1 LKFVG
6 VQGTIKRMSEPQFT
20 ISLAQLNP
28 TVGDVTGNA
37 AKAREARAKARE
49 AGADLVV
56 LSELFI
62 CGYPPEDLVLKPALQ
77 AACRAAVEELARETA
92 DGGPAML
99 IGTPWVEDGKLYNAC
114 ALLDGGKIA
123 ALRFK
128 ANLPNYGVFDEK
140 RLFARGPASGP
151 VTVKGVRVGVPICE
165 DIWLEESEEYENVV
179 ECLAETGAEILVVP
193 NGSPYA
199 RDKNDLRLSIAVAR
213 VTESGLPLIYLNE
226 VGGQD
231 ELVFDG
237 ASFALNADL
246 SVAAQLPAFEESIV
260 TLRWTKSEAGWR
272 CSGPITPLLEGD
284 KADYAACVL
293 GLRDYV
299 RKNGFPGVLLGVS
312 GGIDS
317 ALCAALAVD
326 ALGAD
331 KVRGIML
338 PFRYTAQVSLDD
350 AARLTKAL
358 GIHYEV
364 LPIADAVNGFEK
376 ILSGVFAGLPRDI
389 TEENL
394 QARTRGTLLMAISNK
409 TGAMVVTTGNK
420 SEMSVGYATLYGD
433 MNGGFNPIKDIYKTE
448 VFRLSSLRNS
458 WKPEGALGPSG
469 EVIPESIIVRP
480 PTAEL
485 RENQTD
491 QDSLPPYE
499 ILDAIL
505 ERLVEREEPLAS
517 IIAEGFDRETVAR
530 IDRLLNIAEYKRRQA
545 APGVKVTRKNFGRD
559 RRYPITNRFRDLGK
573 ALPEPDE
580 SLATR
585 GSRASAEAYN
595 D

>member
-1 LKFVG
+1 M
-6 VQGTIKRMSEPQFT
+6 TEPTFKIT
-20 ISLAQLNP
+20 LAQLNP

-37 AKAREARAKARE
+37 AKARAARDKAKAD
-49 AGADLVV
+49 GADLLV
-56 LSELFI
+56 LPELFI
-62 CGYPPEDLVLKPALQ
+62 CGYPPEDLVLKPAFQ
-77 AACRAAVEELARETA
+77 AACRAAIEELARETA
-92 DGGPAML
+92 GGGPAVL

-114 ALLDGGKIA
+114 ALLDDGRIA

-128 ANLPNYGVFDEK
+128 CNLPNYGVFDEK

-151 VTVKGVRVGVPICE
+151 VTVKGIRVGVPICE

-213 VTESGLPLIYLNE
+213 VTESGLPLIYLNQI
-226 VGGQD
+226 GGQD

-246 SVAAQLPAFEESIV
+246 SVAAQLPAFEESIT
-260 TLRWTKSEAGWR
+260 TLRWSKTEAGWR
-272 CSGPITPLLEGD
+272 CTGPMAPVVDGD
-284 KADYAACVL
+284 KGDYAACVL

-299 RKNGFPGVLLGVS
+299 GKNGFPGVLLGIS

-317 ALCAALAVD
+317 TLCAAIAVD
-326 ALGAD
+326 ALGAER
-331 KVRGIML
+331 VRGVML
-338 PFRYTAQVSLDD
+338 PFRFTAQVSLDD
-350 AARLTKAL
+350 AAKLASKL
-358 GIHYEV
+358 GIRYEV
-364 LPIADAVNGFEK
+364 LPIAQAVNGFEE
-376 ILSGVFAGLPRDI
+376 ILAGTFAGLARDI

-458 WKPEGALGPSG
+458 WKPDGALGPSG
-469 EVIPESIIVRP
+469 EVIPVNIITRP

-499 ILDAIL
+499 MLDGIL

-517 IIAEGFDRETVAR
+517 IIAAGFPADVVTR
-530 IDRLLNIAEYKRRQA
+530 IDRLLHVAEYQRRQA
-545 APGVKVTRKNFGRD
+545 APGGRETEKNFGATPPNPSPTPSAAIAK
-559 RRYPITNRFRDLGK
+559 RRPPPTQ
-573 ALPEPDE
+573 
-580 SLATR
+580 T
-585 GSRASAEAYN
+585 RAS
-595 D
+595 

>member
-1 LKFVG
+1 MI
-6 VQGTIKRMSEPQFT
+6 T
-20 ISLAQLNP
+20 LAQLNP
-28 TVGDVTGNA
+28 TVGDIAGNA
-37 AKAREARAKARE
+37 AKARAARARAR
-49 AGADLVV
+49 ADGADLVV
-56 LSELFI
+56 FPELFI
-62 CGYPPEDLVLKPALQ
+62 AGYPPEDLVLKPAFQ
-77 AACRAAVEELARETA
+77 AACRAAIEELARDTA
-92 DGGPAML
+92 DGGPAVL
-99 IGTPWVEDGKLYNAC
+99 IGSPWVEDGKLYNAC
-114 ALLDGGKIA
+114 ALLDEGRIA

-140 RLFARGPASGP
+140 RLFTRGPAAGP
-151 VTVKGVRVGVPICE
+151 VTIRGIRVGVPICE
-165 DIWLEESEEYENVV
+165 DIWLEESEDYENVV
-179 ECLAETGAEILVVP
+179 ECLAETGAEILIVP

-246 SVAAQLPAFEESIV
+246 SVAAQLPAFEDSIT
-260 TLRWTKSEAGWR
+260 TLRWSRGETGWR
-272 CSGPITPLLEGD
+272 CAGPVAPLIEGD
-284 KADYAACVL
+284 QADYAACVL

-299 RKNGFPGVLLGVS
+299 RKNGFPGVLLGIS

-317 ALCAALAVD
+317 ALCAAIAVD
-326 ALGAD
+326 ALGAER
-331 KVRGIML
+331 VRGVML
-338 PFRYTAQVSLDD
+338 PFRFTAQVSVDD
-350 AARLTKAL
+350 AAKLAGGL
-358 GIHYEV
+358 GIRYEV
-364 LPIADAVNGFEK
+364 LPIAQAVNGFEE
-376 ILSGVFAGLPRDI
+376 ILSGTFAGLPRDI

-458 WKPEGALGPSG
+458 WKPDGALGPLG
-469 EVIPESIIVRP
+469 EVIPVNIITRP

-499 ILDAIL
+499 MLDAIL

-517 IIAEGFDRETVAR
+517 IITAGFDREVVTR

-545 APGVKVTRKNFGRD
+545 APGVKVTQKNFGRD
-559 RRYPITNRFRDLGK
+559 RRYPITNKFRDTGE
-573 ALPEPDE
+573 PPQQPDE
-580 SLATR
+580 TLV
-585 GSRASAEAYN
+585 SRANRGSAEAFEG
-595 D
+595 

>member
-1 LKFVG
+1 M
-6 VQGTIKRMSEPQFT
+6 QGTIDPMSEPEFIVT
-20 ISLAQLNP
+20 LAQLNP
-28 TVGDVTGNA
+28 TVGDVAGNA
-37 AKAREARAKARE
+37 AKASAARQTAKA
-49 AGADLVV
+49 AGADLMV

-62 CGYPPEDLVLKPALQ
+62 AGYPPEDLVLKPAFQ

-92 DGGPAML
+92 DGGPAVL

-114 ALLDGGKIA
+114 ALLDGGRIA

-140 RLFARGPASGP
+140 RLFARGPAPGP

-165 DIWLEESEEYENVV
+165 DIWLEESEDYENVV

-246 SVAAQLPAFEESIV
+246 SVAAQLPAFEESIT

-272 CSGPITPLLEGD
+272 CNGPIMPLLEGD

-317 ALCAALAVD
+317 ALCAAIAVD
-326 ALGAD
+326 ALGTEQ
-331 KVRGIML
+331 VHGVML

-350 AARLTKAL
+350 AASLTRML
-358 GIHYEV
+358 GIRYEV
-364 LPIADAVNGFEK
+364 LPIANAVNGFEK
-376 ILSGVFAGLPRDI
+376 ILAEPFKGLPRDI

-394 QARTRGTLLMAISNK
+394 QARTRGTLLMALSNK

-448 VFRLSSLRNS
+448 VFRLSALRNT
-458 WKPEGALGPSG
+458 WKPDGALGPSG
-469 EVIPESIIVRP
+469 EVIPPSIITRP

-491 QDSLPPYE
+491 QDSLPPYDV
-499 ILDAIL
+499 LDAIL

-517 IIAEGFDRETVAR
+517 IVAAGFDRELVAR
-530 IDRLLNIAEYKRRQA
+530 IDRLLSIAEYKRRQA
-545 APGVKVTRKNFGRD
+545 APGVKVTPKNFGRD
-559 RRYPITNRFRDLGK
+559 RRYPITNRFRDRGE
-573 ALPEPDE
+573 ALPQPDE
-580 SLATR
+580 KLVTR
-585 GSRASAEAYN
+585 GTRASVEAFEG
-595 D
+595 

>member
-1 LKFVG
+1 
-6 VQGTIKRMSEPQFT
+6 MSEAEFT
-20 ISLAQLNP
+20 ITLAQLNP

-37 AKAREARAKARE
+37 AKARAAREKARE
-49 AGADLVV
+49 AGADLMV
-56 LSELFI
+56 LPELFI

-92 DGGPAML
+92 DGGPAVL

-114 ALLDGGKIA
+114 ALLDQGRIS

-140 RLFARGPASGP
+140 RLFARGPAAGP
-151 VTVKGVRVGVPICE
+151 VTVKGIRVGVPICE
-165 DIWLEESEEYENVV
+165 DIWLEESEDYENVV

-199 RDKNDLRLSIAVAR
+199 RDKNDIRLSIAVAR

-246 SVAAQLPAFEESIV
+246 SVAAQLPAFEESIT
-260 TLRWTKSEAGWR
+260 TLRWTRSDAGWR
-272 CSGPITPLLEGD
+272 CNGPVAELPEGD
-284 KADYAACVL
+284 EGDYAACVL

-317 ALCAALAVD
+317 ALCAAMAVD

-331 KVRGIML
+331 QVRGVML
-338 PFRYTAQVSLDD
+338 PFRFTAQVSLDD
-350 AARLTKAL
+350 AAKLAEAL
-358 GIHYEV
+358 DIRYEV

-376 ILSGVFAGLPRDI
+376 ILSVPFAGLPRDI

-420 SEMSVGYATLYGD
+420 SEMSVGYATIYGD

-448 VFRLSSLRNS
+448 VFRLSTLRNS

-469 EVIPESIIVRP
+469 EVIPTNIITRP

-491 QDSLPPYE
+491 QDSLPPYDV
-499 ILDAIL
+499 LDGIL
-505 ERLVEREEPLAS
+505 ERLVEREQPLAE
-517 IIAEGFDRETVAR
+517 IVAAGFDREVVAR

-545 APGVKVTRKNFGRD
+545 APGVKVTQKNFGRD

-573 ALPEPDE
+573 PLPEPDDK
-580 SLATR
+580 LVTR
-585 GSRASAEAYN
+585 GSRASVGTFNE
-595 D
+595 